1 MISSDLFFYIT
12 GANRNM
18 AKRSPSKKPKQ
29 TVAPAAE
36 VTPPEK
42 VDVPMDDNSTVSV
55 PKDQVRFACPKHGDI
70 TNATLHLS
78 FADQEGKKQ
87 GQFLYC
93 LHCLNEVLLS
103 LQKSKA
109 IETVQIVVPEEIA
122 AQMGPAKQPE
132 TKEEAVP
139 DAADALA
146 ALAKETKETTE

>member
-1 MISSDLFFYIT
+1 
-12 GANRNM
+12 M
-18 AKRSPSKKPKQ
+18 AKRAPSKKPKA
-29 TVAPAAE
+29 TSESAA

-42 VDVPMDDNSTVSV
+42 IEIPANQDETVSI
-55 PKDQVRFACPKHGDI
+55 PREQVRFNCPKHGDI

-122 AQMGPAKQPE
+122 QQMGPAKTEESPE
-132 TKEEAVP
+132 AEASDP
-139 DAADALA
+139 TDALKALA
-146 ALAKETKETTE
+146 AQQEDNS